1 MWQRRPYTPVG
12 IVAAALLCLV
22 AGVSE
27 RQSPGQHGGMGML
40 ARAASPAREAGDE
53 KALEAAPQASLTAP
67 QDNLGV
73 AASLT
78 SAVAHGSPR
87 YPHLATPG
95 ARKSSASDTRTASR
109 LTGSLHAGFAAKIRA
124 ALTAL
129 PRPPNAIA

>member
-12 IVAAALLCLV
+12 IVAAALLCLL

-40 ARAASPAREAGDE
+40 ARAASPTREAGDE
-53 KALEAAPQASLTAP
+53 KALEAAPRVSATAP

-78 SAVAHGSPR
+78 GAVAHGSPR
-87 YPHLATPG
+87 YPHLSTPG
-95 ARKSSASDTRTASR
+95 ARKSSARDTRTASR
-109 LTGSLHAGFAAKIRA
+109 LTGSSHGGFAAKIRA
-124 ALTAL
+124 TLAAL
-129 PRPPNAIA
+129 PRPPNAVA